1 MSYNFILES
10 NGQYQI
16 NLNSEKDFVLT
27 GSSPMYVCTVYRN
40 ASFLIGNPLKWEK
53 RGRNGSKL
61 VISVLSN
68 VEEGSASEYN
78 VELEST
84 ENATTSTLSFL
95 QGV

>member
-10 NGQYQI
+10 KGQYQI
-16 NLNSEKDFVLT
+16 NLNTEKDFVFA
-27 GSSPMYVCTVYRN
+27 GSFPMFVCTVYQN
-40 ASFLIGNPLKWEK
+40 ASFLIVNPLKWEK

-61 VISVLSN
+61 VISVLAN

-84 ENATTSTLSFL
+84 ENATTLTFSFL